1 MDAQALVF
9 QNTTFSIVDHNGQ
22 PWLRAAE
29 IAQALGYGRSDK
41 VTRLYSRNA
50 GEFTDCMTA
59 VVETPTSGF
68 SGNLTTETRIF
79 SLRGAH
85 LVAMFART
93 DRAAEFRRWVLDI
106 LDRETAVPPAPTFP
120 VPSDH
125 WQQIEDSA
133 RLARAVADAVMADP
147 DYRLGRWFIAFNN
160 RDGSPYVHAM
170 GPDETLAKF
179 TDLDNLIRP
188 LLDYYRLREIGSNAS
203 MARRLAAA

>member
-1 MDAQALVF
+1 MTATALVF
-9 QNTTFSIVDHNGQ
+9 QNTQFDVVDRNNQ
-22 PWLRAAE
+22 PWLRGTQ
-29 IAQALGYGRSDK
+29 IADALGYTDEKSI
-41 VTRLYSRNA
+41 SRIYARHAN
-50 GEFTDCMTA
+50 EFTDSMVG
-59 VVETPTSGF
+59 VV
-68 SGNLTTETRIF
+68 NLTTPGGTQETRAF

-93 DRAAEFRRWVLDI
+93 ERAAEFRRWVLDI
-106 LDRETAVPPAPTFP
+106 LDHETAVPPAPTFP

-147 DYRLGRWFIAFNN
+147 DYRLGRWFITFNN